1 MNIII
6 DFYASQSTSFPF
18 GILGSSIKAT
28 LLFFV
33 AMIVLGLIA
42 SGIEHLIINI
52 MSMFLGPGFALIFSN
67 YITFPGTILHELSH
81 AAVAFLT
88 GAKVT
93 EIKVFEL
100 SLTALGHVSY
110 RNRGPKLQ
118 REIQDCLTACA
129 PVITGTFAA
138 GFLFDV
144 VTNASLSTG
153 MFVLCIYLLV
163 CVIDHMTMSIPD
175 IINYFKGIRGGALF
189 VFTVNVIV
197 FIALGVIN

>member
-6 DFYASQSTSFPF
+6 DFYTRQSTSIPF
-18 GILGSSIKAT
+18 GIIGSAIKAT
-28 LLFFV
+28 FLFLL

-42 SGIEHLIINI
+42 HGIERLLINL
-52 MSMFLGPGFALIFSN
+52 MSVVLGPAFALVFSN

-88 GAKVT
+88 GAQVT
-93 EIKVFEL
+93 EIKVFEF

-129 PVITGTFAA
+129 PVITGTIAA

-144 VTNASLSTG
+144 ITKGNLGTG
-153 MFVLCIYLLV
+153 MFVLCVYLLV

-189 VFTVNVIV
+189 VLVVNAVIFV
-197 FIALGVIN
+197 VLGYVI

>member
-6 DFYASQSTSFPF
+6 DFYTRQSTSFPF
-18 GILGSSIKAT
+18 GILGSAIKAT

-52 MSMFLGPGFALIFSN
+52 MSLFLGPAFALVFSN

-88 GAKVT
+88 GAQIT
-93 EIKVFEL
+93 EIKVFEF
-100 SLTALGHVSY
+100 SLTSLGHVSY

-138 GFLFDV
+138 GFLWDV
-144 VTNASLSTG
+144 IRNNTFSTG
-153 MFVLCIYLLV
+153 AFVALVYLLV

-175 IINYFKGIRGGALF
+175 VINYFRGIRGGALF
-189 VFTVNVIV
+189 VLTVNVVI
-197 FIALGVIN
+197 FIILGFI